1 MPYRFLILIF
11 VVISVYMLKKLFN
24 GERKA
29 EMKKL
34 PVKYKPDND
43 KFPTLVYFWTESC
56 SQCRYNQNPV
66 IQQLK
71 TNDINF
77 NLISVNALEDR
88 EITALLKIKTV
99 PSTAVFSASGR
110 SVFINNGFKNKEELT
125 KQLNES
131 LI

>member
-1 MPYRFLILIF
+1 
-11 VVISVYMLKKLFN
+11 MLKKLFN